1 MILAIGI
8 AAVMIVEEPAVDFA
22 GAQLRLNCFDVYHV
36 LEILVVA
43 GQLRFVSA
51 VAANEIT

>member
-1 MILAIGI
+1 
-8 AAVMIVEEPAVDFA
+8 MIVEEPAVNFA
-22 GAQLRLNCFDVYHV
+22 GRQLCLNRFNVHHV